1 MVPLSYRTPG
11 ARMAGHEASEKGPHS
26 KPTKS
31 KEQSVPIRRTIRVVL
46 WDESP
51 EDEMEEDDEKDND
64 VR

>member
-1 MVPLSYRTPG
+1 
-11 ARMAGHEASEKGPHS
+11 MAGHEASEKGPHS
-26 KPTKS
+26 KLTKS
-31 KEQSVPIRRTIRVVL
+31 KERSVPIRRTIRVVL

>member
-1 MVPLSYRTPG
+1 
-11 ARMAGHEASEKGPHS
+11 MAGHEAAGKGPHS

-31 KEQSVPIRRTIRVVL
+31 KERSVLIRPTIRVVL

-51 EDEMEEDDEKDND
+51 EDEVKEDDEKKNND